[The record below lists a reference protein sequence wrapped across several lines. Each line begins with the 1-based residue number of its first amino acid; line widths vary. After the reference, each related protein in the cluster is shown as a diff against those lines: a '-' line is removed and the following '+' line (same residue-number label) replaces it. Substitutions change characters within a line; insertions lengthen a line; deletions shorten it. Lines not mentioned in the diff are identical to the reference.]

1 MSDFRKLQSI
11 LNEYYGQ
18 YEDFPNNKFQPNDN
32 GTDNGKKNTY
42 RRPVPTTTP
51 DKPSYPVSFLGTT
64 PVEAEEENIKG
75 TVDKR
80 KVAAL
85 IDKAIQEAE
94 SAQMDYCV
102 FVLGKLRKEI
112 IG

>member
-18 YEDFPNNKFQPNDN
+18 YKDFPNNKYQPNDKVGASGGYRKGDLPTVTPGQRGLPN
-32 GTDNGKKNTY
+32 G
-42 RRPVPTTTP
+42 
-51 DKPSYPVSFLGTT
+51 FLGTT
-64 PVEAEEENIKG
+64 PIESEEENIKG

-80 KVAAL
+80 KIAAL

-102 FVLGKLRKEI
+102 FVLGTLRKEI